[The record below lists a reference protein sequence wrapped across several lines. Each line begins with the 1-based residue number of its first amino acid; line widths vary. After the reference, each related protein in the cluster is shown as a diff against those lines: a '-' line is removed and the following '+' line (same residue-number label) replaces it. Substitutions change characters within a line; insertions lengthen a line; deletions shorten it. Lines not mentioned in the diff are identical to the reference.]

1 MGDPRE
7 VESPVVYDVPSHVG
21 LIPDG
26 MRRWSRLNGVD
37 LADAYLK
44 GAHKVVDV
52 MAGLQRLGVR
62 TVSVYNLS
70 AANLSRRDDEL
81 EAVFAASVQFF
92 RTLIP
97 ARFDPAVSTVR
108 LHGDRTALPESYLA
122 AAEGAE
128 SAMNGPDFTI
138 NVLAAYDAR
147 DELRNAH
154 VKARELGC
162 DINDAFDIGDVDLV
176 IRTTS
181 EPLLSGFLPMQC
193 QYAHLL
199 FLATPLNE
207 LEVEQVDDLVAN
219 YRRLPQLHG
228 K

>member
-1 MGDPRE
+1 MGFT
-7 VESPVVYDVPSHVG
+7 VYDVPSHVG

-26 MRRWSRLNGVD
+26 LRRWARLNGVD
-37 LADAYLK
+37 LADSYLK
-44 GAHKVVDV
+44 GAHKVVEV
-52 MAGLQRLGVR
+52 LATLQRLGVR

-70 AANLSRRDDEL
+70 GANLSRRDDEL
-81 EAVFAASVQFF
+81 EAVYAASVQFF

-97 ARFDPAVSTVR
+97 AAFDPAVCDVR
-108 LHGDRTALPESYLA
+108 LHGDRTSLPKQYLDA
-122 AAEGAE
+122 ARDAE
-128 SAMNGPDFTI
+128 STMNGRGFTI

-176 IRTTS
+176 IRTTP

-199 FLATPLNE
+199 FLTTPLNE
-207 LEVEQVDDLVAN
+207 LDVGQVDDLVSD